1 MLRRTHRFAQR
12 ANPHGHLLVMLVTA
26 LLCVFVAGQA
36 SAETRSL
43 NVYFVH
49 TKERATIAFKKD
61 GRYIQSGLKKLNR
74 FLRDW
79 RQKESTNMDPRLFD
93 LVWEVYQ
100 ASGSK
105 KHIHV
110 VSAYRSPK
118 TNAMLRKRSR
128 GVASKSQHILGRA
141 MDFYLPDV
149 PISKLRRIGMQ
160 FQVGGVGYY
169 PKSGSPFVHLDVG
182 SVRSW
187 PRMNRKELA
196 SIFPKGKTLH
206 LPSDGKP
213 LPGYSQALSDYK
225 SRVNSKSIQVAGG
238 GARSQ
243 SSGGG
248 GLLATLFGRN
258 EDEDDDEEPAQ
269 VAAVAVASVDR
280 TQVSSYVP
288 DPAIV
293 PRPQRRP
300 VPADTGVQIAL
311 APVKEPVAENNNPA
325 TQRVA
330 AGASIPEAGGV
341 PIAVPTKPA
350 QEDPV
355 ILAALAAAQA
365 SNSAGQAIRIASP
378 GTGDADT
385 PVTLASAPGNGRFEV
400 LPGALLRQPA
410 SGILRRQPPET
421 GADIAVSIS
430 PQGEETGPRGE
441 ASGPQLAFVPLPS
454 SRPERSLPDAQIV
467 TAAFNPNG
475 PNDLNGAAQ
484 PDEKPAYGIP
494 VPTPSPFARSAVPDE
509 PIAPVQV
516 ALAPSTG
523 LTDQSGSNVV
533 MPLPAT
539 LPTRNTVE
547 LPTGKAGRPSASDA
561 AGHRPTSLRQKPVL
575 TQNMLTPRAFET
587 NRIAVMSDSFR
598 APEFVS
604 NYMRSA
610 PGTVHVEGFSRENRI
625 ASADQFSGT
634 AVNFMTVARFKTR
647 SQ

>member
-1 MLRRTHRFAQR
+1 MLRR
-12 ANPHGHLLVMLVTA
+12 A
-26 LLCVFVAGQA
+26 L
-36 SAETRSL
+36 
-43 NVYFVH
+43 
-49 TKERATIAFKKD
+49 
-61 GRYIQSGLKKLNR
+61 R
-74 FLRDW
+74 FL
-79 RQKESTNMDPRLFD
+79 KPAGF
-93 LVWEVYQ
+93 
-100 ASGSK
+100 
-105 KHIHV
+105 
-110 VSAYRSPK
+110 P
-118 TNAMLRKRSR
+118 SR
-128 GVASKSQHILGRA
+128 CRRNLH
-141 MDFYLPDV
+141 
-149 PISKLRRIGMQ
+149 RRI
-160 FQVGGVGYY
+160 
-169 PKSGSPFVHLDVG
+169 
-182 SVRSW
+182 
-187 PRMNRKELA
+187 
-196 SIFPKGKTLH
+196 
-206 LPSDGKP
+206 
-213 LPGYSQALSDYK
+213 
-225 SRVNSKSIQVAGG
+225 
-238 GARSQ
+238 
-243 SSGGG
+243 
-248 GLLATLFGRN
+248 
-258 EDEDDDEEPAQ
+258 
-269 VAAVAVASVDR
+269 
-280 TQVSSYVP
+280 
-288 DPAIV
+288 
-293 PRPQRRP
+293 
-300 VPADTGVQIAL
+300 
-311 APVKEPVAENNNPA
+311 
-325 TQRVA
+325 
-330 AGASIPEAGGV
+330 
-341 PIAVPTKPA
+341 
-350 QEDPV
+350 PV

-365 SNSAGQAIRIASP
+365 SKFGRTGHSGLRRPAPAMPIR
-378 GTGDADT
+378 

-484 PDEKPAYGIP
+484 PDAKPAYGIP

>member
-1 MLRRTHRFAQR
+1 
-12 ANPHGHLLVMLVTA
+12 MLVAA
-26 LLCVFVAGQA
+26 LLCVLVAGQA

-49 TKERATIAFKKD
+49 TKERATITFKKD

-258 EDEDDDEEPAQ
+258 EDEDGDEEPAQ

-288 DPAIV
+288 DPSIV
-293 PRPQRRP
+293 PRPERRP
-300 VPADTGVQIAL
+300 VPADTGIQIAL
-311 APVKEPVAENNNPA
+311 APVKEPVAENNSPA
-325 TQRVA
+325 TQIVA
-330 AGASIPEAGGV
+330 AGASIPEGGGV
-341 PIAVPTKPA
+341 PIVVPTKPEP
-350 QEDPV
+350 EDPV
-355 ILAALAAAQA
+355 VLAALASAKA
-365 SNSAGQAIRIASP
+365 SNSAGQAIQIASP

-385 PVTLASAPGNGRFEV
+385 PVTLASAAGNGRFEV

-430 PQGEETGPRGE
+430 PQGEETGPQGE

-475 PNDLNGAAQ
+475 PSDAVQ
-484 PDEKPAYGIP
+484 PDAKPAFGIP

-523 LTDQSGSNVV
+523 LTDQSGDNVV

-539 LPTRNTVE
+539 LPTRKTEE

-561 AGHRPTSLRQKPVL
+561 AGHRPTSVRQKPVL

-587 NRIAVMSDSFR
+587 NRIAVMSASFR

-610 PGTVHVEGFSRENRI
+610 PATVHIDGFSRENRV

-647 SQ
+647 NQ

>member
-1 MLRRTHRFAQR
+1 
-12 ANPHGHLLVMLVTA
+12 MLVAA
-26 LLCVFVAGQA
+26 LLCVLVAGQA

-49 TKERATIAFKKD
+49 TKERATITFKKD

-258 EDEDDDEEPAQ
+258 EDGDDDQKPAQ

-288 DPAIV
+288 DPSIV
-293 PRPQRRP
+293 PRPERRP
-300 VPADTGVQIAL
+300 VPADTGIQIAI
-311 APVKEPVAENNNPA
+311 APVKEPVAENNSPA
-325 TQRVA
+325 TQIVS
-330 AGASIPEAGGV
+330 AGASIPEGGGV
-341 PIAVPTKPA
+341 PIVVPTKPEP
-350 QEDPV
+350 EDPV
-355 ILAALAAAQA
+355 VLAALASAKA
-365 SNSAGQAIRIASP
+365 SNSAGQAIQIASP
-378 GTGDADT
+378 GTADADT
-385 PVTLASAPGNGRFEV
+385 PVTLASAAGNGRFEV
-400 LPGALLRQPA
+400 LPGALLSQPA

-430 PQGEETGPRGE
+430 PQGEETGPQGE

-475 PNDLNGAAQ
+475 PSDAAQ
-484 PDEKPAYGIP
+484 PDAKSAYGIP
-494 VPTPSPFARSAVPDE
+494 VPTPSPFARSAVADE

-516 ALAPSTG
+516 AFAPSTG
-523 LTDQSGSNVV
+523 LTDQSGGNVV

-539 LPTRNTVE
+539 LPTRKTEE
-547 LPTGKAGRPSASDA
+547 LPIGKAGRPSASDA
-561 AGHRPTSLRQKPVL
+561 AGHRPTSVRQKPVL

-610 PGTVHVEGFSRENRI
+610 PGTVHVAGFSRDNRI
-625 ASADQFSGT
+625 AGADQFSGT